1 MEESIK
7 EIISYYKNYLM
18 KKIDSHMDK
27 MKVISNENIIN
38 YEKDA
43 KNKFK
48 TLEDLSSKYKLYD
61 ENYNEFM
68 ISMGKFALGI
78 EQLDEFKIDNK
89 SKDRIINQFLNL
101 HYLFEELEQ
110 INIMKD
116 VYIWKFVK

>member
-7 EIISYYKNYLM
+7 EIISYYKKYLM
-18 KKIDSHMDK
+18 KKIDSYMDN
-27 MKVISNENIIN
+27 MKIISNEDIIN

-68 ISMGKFALGI
+68 ISMGRLALGI

-89 SKDRIINQFLNL
+89 SKDRIINQFLSL
-101 HYLFEELEQ
+101 HELFEELEQ

-116 VYIWKFVK
+116 VYIWKFIN

>member
-18 KKIDSHMDK
+18 KKIDIYMDK
-27 MKVISNENIIN
+27 MKIISNEDIIN

-68 ISMGKFALGI
+68 ISMGRLALGI

-89 SKDRIINQFLNL
+89 SKDRIISQFLSL
-101 HYLFEELEQ
+101 HELFEELEQ

-116 VYIWKFVK
+116 VYIWKFVN

>member
-18 KKIDSHMDK
+18 KKIDSYMDK
-27 MKVISNENIIN
+27 MKIISNEDIIN

-68 ISMGKFALGI
+68 ISMGRLALGI

-89 SKDRIINQFLNL
+89 SKDRIISQFLSL
-101 HYLFEELEQ
+101 HELFEELEQ

-116 VYIWKFVK
+116 VYIWKFIN

>member
-7 EIISYYKNYLM
+7 EIISHYKSYLM

-27 MKVISNENIIN
+27 MKIISNENIIN

-48 TLEDLSSKYKLYD
+48 ILEDLSSKYKLYD

-68 ISMGKFALGI
+68 ISMGNFALVI
-78 EQLDEFKIDNK
+78 EHLDEFKIDNK

-101 HYLFEELEQ
+101 HDLFEELEQ

-116 VYIWKFVK
+116 VYIWKFVN

>member
-101 HYLFEELEQ
+101 HDLFEELEH

-116 VYIWKFVK
+116 VYIWKFVN

>member
-18 KKIDSHMDK
+18 KKIDSYMDK
-27 MKVISNENIIN
+27 MKIISNEDIIN

-68 ISMGKFALGI
+68 ISMGRLALGI

-89 SKDRIINQFLNL
+89 SKDRIISQFLSL
-101 HYLFEELEQ
+101 HELFEELEQ

-116 VYIWKFVK
+116 VYIWKFVN

>member
-18 KKIDSHMDK
+18 KKIDIYMDK
-27 MKVISNENIIN
+27 MKIISNEDIIN

-68 ISMGKFALGI
+68 ISMGRLALGI

-89 SKDRIINQFLNL
+89 SKDRIISQFLSL
-101 HYLFEELEQ
+101 HELFEELEQ

-116 VYIWKFVK
+116 VYIWKFIN

>member
-18 KKIDSHMDK
+18 KKIDSYMDN
-27 MKVISNENIIN
+27 MKIISNEDIIN

-48 TLEDLSSKYKLYD
+48 TLEDLSGKYKLYD

-68 ISMGKFALGI
+68 ISMGRLALGI

-89 SKDRIINQFLNL
+89 SKDRIINQFLSL
-101 HYLFEELEQ
+101 HELFEELEQ

-116 VYIWKFVK
+116 VYIWKFIN